1 MVVMDDQPGLRE
13 RKKQQTWGL
22 IAKTAHRLF
31 QEHGFD
37 AVTVAD
43 VAREA
48 DVSRKTVFN
57 YFPTKEDLF
66 YSGLEFFE
74 ARLLEAIRERKP
86 GESILAAFERFVTEP
101 RGLLAADDPDA
112 GERPLAVIRLITDS
126 SALLAREQ
134 QIYAGYAAALAPV
147 TGMIGGCCSSHAS
160 TTWLGVAPSSGGP
173 GRAEVQ
179 KLPVFC
185 RFLPGAA
192 RLGSGTLPHREA
204 ESHPCSAR
212 PPSPRR
218 AAVLEATDLCS
229 PAGDQGKEILF
240 ARRRSCL

>member
-1 MVVMDDQPGLRE
+1 MDGQPGLRE

-22 IAKTAHRLF
+22 IAQTAHRLF

-66 YSGLEFFE
+66 YSGLELFE

-112 GERPLAVIRLITDS
+112 GERPLAIIRLITGS

-134 QIYAGYAAALAPV
+134 QIYAGYAAALAALIAEETQARPDDIAPWV
-147 TGMIGGCCSSHAS
+147 AANAMIGLHKALVDYVRRRVLAGERDRARIARGLRTQARQAVALLEHG
-160 TTWLGVAPSSGGP
+160 LGH
-173 GRAEVQ
+173 
-179 KLPVFC
+179 L
-185 RFLPGAA
+185 GAA
-192 RLGSGTLPHREA
+192 GVT
-204 ESHPCSAR
+204 
-212 PPSPRR
+212 
-218 AAVLEATDLCS
+218 
-229 PAGDQGKEILF
+229 AG
-240 ARRRSCL
+240 

>member
-1 MVVMDDQPGLRE
+1 MDGQPGLRE

-22 IAKTAHRLF
+22 IAQTAHRLF

-101 RGLLAADDPDA
+101 RGLLAADD
-112 GERPLAVIRLITDS
+112 
-126 SALLAREQ
+126 
-134 QIYAGYAAALAPV
+134 AAALAALIAEETQARPDDIAPWV
-147 TGMIGGCCSSHAS
+147 AANAMIGLHKALVDHVRRRVLAGERDRARIARGLRAQARQAVALLEHG
-160 TTWLGVAPSSGGP
+160 LGH
-173 GRAEVQ
+173 
-179 KLPVFC
+179 L
-185 RFLPGAA
+185 GAA
-192 RLGSGTLPHREA
+192 GLT
-204 ESHPCSAR
+204 
-212 PPSPRR
+212 
-218 AAVLEATDLCS
+218 
-229 PAGDQGKEILF
+229 AG
-240 ARRRSCL
+240 

>member
-1 MVVMDDQPGLRE
+1 MVAMDDQPGLRE

-22 IAKTAHRLF
+22 IAQTARRLF

-101 RGLLAADDPDA
+101 RGLLAAGDPDA
-112 GERPLAVIRLITDS
+112 DGGERLLAIIRLITGS
-126 SALLAREQ
+126 SALLTREQ
-134 QIYAGYAAALAPV
+134 QIYAGYAAALAALIAEETRARPDDIAPWV
-147 TGMIGGCCSSHAS
+147 AANAMIGLHKA
-160 TTWLGVAPSSGGP
+160 LV
-173 GRAEVQ
+173 
-179 KLPVFC
+179 
-185 RFLPGAA
+185 
-192 RLGSGTLPHREA
+192 
-204 ESHPCSAR
+204 
-212 PPSPRR
+212 
-218 AAVLEATDLCS
+218 DY
-229 PAGDQGKEILF
+229 
-240 ARRRSCL
+240 ARRRVLAGERDRARIARGLRAQARQAVALLEHGLGHLGAAGVTAG